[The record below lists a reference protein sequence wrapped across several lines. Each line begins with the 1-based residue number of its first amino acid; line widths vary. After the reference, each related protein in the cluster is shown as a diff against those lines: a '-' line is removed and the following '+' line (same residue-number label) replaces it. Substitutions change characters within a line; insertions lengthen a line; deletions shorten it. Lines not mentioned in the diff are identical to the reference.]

1 MNQMTQDFNKV
12 ERLIRKIASKF
23 TYKTGED
30 FLDLF
35 QEACL
40 AFVEAYPKY
49 SPERV
54 ALTTFTYRVVMNKII
69 RTYLKKKRISVTL
82 QDQMEIFCLV
92 CDIPTNEMTVDAI
105 EVLEVATACEGGKM
119 KPASVRKLT
128 RDYLKSEGWN
138 SNRIEKAFNEVRE
151 ELLAS

>member
-1 MNQMTQDFNKV
+1 MDALTRDYLSV
-12 ERLIRKIASKF
+12 EKLIRKISNSFVNKVQASP
-23 TYKTGED
+23 D
-30 FLDLF
+30 DIF
-35 QEACL
+35 QEGCL

-49 SPERV
+49 SPERG

-69 RTYLKKKRISVTL
+69 RTYLKKKRITVTF

-92 CDIPTNEMTVDAI
+92 CDIPKNEMTVDAI

-128 RDYLKSEGWN
+128 RDYLKSEGWGT
-138 SNRIEKAFNEVRE
+138 NRIEAAFENIRTEI
-151 ELLAS
+151 LAS